1 MKANE
6 SKGNNLA
13 SFAFGSLQLCSVT
26 FPPGELFGDEIF

>member
-6 SKGNNLA
+6 SKGEQPCF
-13 SFAFGSLQLCSVT
+13 FAFSSLQLCSAS